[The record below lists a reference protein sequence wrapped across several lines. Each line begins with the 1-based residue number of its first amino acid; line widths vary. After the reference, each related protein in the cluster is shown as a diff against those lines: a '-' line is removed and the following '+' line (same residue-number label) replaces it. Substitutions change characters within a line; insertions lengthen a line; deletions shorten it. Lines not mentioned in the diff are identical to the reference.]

1 MSGASDQEFRSK
13 FLASIRQDLH
23 IELFVSAVESAVSYV
38 QGLRSLLACL
48 LRDGMGSLWNGEF
61 ADANGMRIAID
72 HIDGKH
78 YVHGSSEKFLRT
90 MGKVSGHHI
99 EMLNLQGR
107 GSARTKWQLA
117 LAKWPDDRPYFLRPI

>member
-1 MSGASDQEFRSK
+1 M
-13 FLASIRQDLH
+13 
-23 IELFVSAVESAVSYV
+23 SAVESAVSYV